1 MKLKHAT
8 KKHFY
13 RVNGTTGKKTHT
25 FLSARD
31 FVKVVL
37 NEKTPDE
44 E

>member
-13 RVNGTTGKKTHT
+13 RVNGITGKKHT
-25 FLSARD
+25 FILAQD

-37 NEKTPDE
+37 NEKTSDE